1 MFNSDS
7 ICVILL
13 SRVLFNGCVSGAGL
27 FKKKGFKGSFVEAGS
42 YAKVHW
48 RDQ

>member
-1 MFNSDS
+1 MWS
-7 ICVILL
+7 
-13 SRVLFNGCVSGAGL
+13 VSGAGL

-48 RDQ
+48 NLGAIFLACFSSLLDYI